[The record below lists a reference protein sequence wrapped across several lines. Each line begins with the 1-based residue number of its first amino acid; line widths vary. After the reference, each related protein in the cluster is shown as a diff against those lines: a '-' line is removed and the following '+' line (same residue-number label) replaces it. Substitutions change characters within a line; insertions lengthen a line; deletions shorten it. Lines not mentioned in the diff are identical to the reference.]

1 MIETEISLVYENN
14 QLEIETLFPIL
25 SEVKGFLCRI
35 GYACGDTDMTEPGYK
50 GIPETAKLQVMDN
63 DFDHLFEL
71 LKQAIVAAGHKFT
84 VDSVDGILEE
94 DTGSIQVKIY
104 LNDINANQDWSEWKG
119 LGLDRNENGNQ

>member
-1 MIETEISLVYENN
+1 
-14 QLEIETLFPIL
+14 
-25 SEVKGFLCRI
+25 
-35 GYACGDTDMTEPGYK
+35 MTEPGYN

-63 DFDHLFEL
+63 DIDHLFEL

-104 LNDINANQDWSEWKG
+104 LNDINANQDWSEWTG

>member
-14 QLEIETLFPIL
+14 QLEIETLFPVL

-35 GYACGDTDMTEPGYK
+35 GYACGDTDMTEPDYRGT
-50 GIPETAKLQVMDN
+50 PETAKLQVMDN
-63 DFDHLFEL
+63 DFDRLFEL
-71 LKQAIVAAGHKFT
+71 LKRAIVAAGHKFT

-104 LNDINANQDWSEWKG
+104 LNDIIANQDWSEWKG

>member
-14 QLEIETLFPIL
+14 QLEIETLFPVL

-35 GYACGDTDMTEPGYK
+35 GYVCGDADMTEPDYK
-50 GIPETAKLQVMDN
+50 GIPKTAKLQVMDN
-63 DFDHLFEL
+63 DFDRLFEL
-71 LKQAIVAAGHKFT
+71 LKRAIVAAGHKFT